1 MSVQTKHRADLAVRL
16 GAPLPKPAGFTQFAR
31 ARAMARLQAMGLPHG
46 RDEYWRYTAP
56 DLLNGAVPDLG
67 AQHPQGQLGAGLDPL
82 VLTFCDGVFDAA
94 ASSDLALEG
103 GQIALLS
110 TATTDLHFAQDIY
123 GSLEERGQTPVPR
136 PFAALNT
143 ALAQEG
149 VLLHITGKVA
159 RPILLNYT
167 SKTKDCDAI
176 LHHCIKLDAS
186 AEATILEQGSLGARG
201 NVVIEADLAAG
212 SALHHIRSQTSDD
225 AALAVTHLFARLHA
239 DAALKS
245 FTLCAHGRLI
255 RNETVIELLGD
266 HATAHVAG
274 ASLIDGPDHHDDTVF
289 ITHQG
294 RACESR
300 QVYKNVLKNGAV
312 GVFQGKILVRQSAQ
326 KTDGYQ
332 ISQSLLLDG
341 DSQFLAKPEL
351 EIYAD
356 DVKCSHGSTSGAID
370 DTALFYLQSRGV
382 PRAQAQALLVLA
394 FMAEAVGEIA
404 SPDLAEEMR
413 AQIED
418 VLQRARL

>member
-1 MSVQTKHRADLAVRL
+1 MSLQSRHRADLAARL
-16 GAPLPKPAGFTQFAR
+16 GGQVPPSAGFTAHAR
-31 ARAMARLQAMGLPHG
+31 VRALARLQAMGLPHG

-56 DLLNGAVPDLG
+56 DLLNGPAPSLG
-67 AQHPQGQLGAGLDPL
+67 AQHPQGQLGAALNPL

-94 ASSDLALEG
+94 ASSDLALAG

-110 TATTDLHFAQDIY
+110 RAQTDLHFAQDIY
-123 GSLEERGQTPVPR
+123 GSLEERGQTPVAR

-159 RPILLNYT
+159 RPILLNYVAK
-167 SKTKDCDAI
+167 SDNCDVI
-176 LHHCIKLDAS
+176 LHHCIKMDS
-186 AEATILEQGSLGARG
+186 GAEASILEQGSLGARG
-201 NVVIEADLAAG
+201 NLVIEADLAQG
-212 SALHHIRSQTSDD
+212 SVLHHIRSQTSDD
-225 AALAVTHLFARLHA
+225 AALAVTHLFARLHG
-239 DAALKS
+239 DSALKS
-245 FTLCAHGRLI
+245 FTLSAHGRLI

-266 HATAHVAG
+266 HASAHVAG
-274 ASLIDGPDHHDDTVF
+274 ASLIAGPDHHDDTVF

-300 QVYKNVLKNGAV
+300 QVFKNVLKSGAV

-370 DTALFYLQSRGV
+370 ETALFYLQSRGIA
-382 PRAQAQALLVLA
+382 RAQAQALLVLA
-394 FMAEAVGEIA
+394 FMAEATQEIA
-404 SPDLAEEMR
+404 NPDLAEEMR
-413 AQIED
+413 AQIEM

>member
-1 MSVQTKHRADLAVRL
+1 MSALQKNRADLSARL
-16 GAPLPKPAGFTQFAR
+16 GADVPKAVGFTQHAR

-56 DLLNGAVPDLG
+56 DLLNGAVPNLG
-67 AQHPQGQLGAGLDPL
+67 AQHPQGQLGAALGPL

-103 GQIALLS
+103 GQITLLS

-123 GSLEERGQTPVPR
+123 GSLEERGQTPVAR

-149 VLLHITGKVA
+149 VLLHITGKIA
-159 RPILLNYT
+159 QPILLNYVAKAGQ
-167 SKTKDCDAI
+167 SDVI
-176 LHHCIKLDAS
+176 LHHCIKLDS
-186 AEATILEQGSLGARG
+186 GAEATILEQGSLGARG
-201 NVVIEADLAAG
+201 NLVIEVDMAAG

-225 AALAVTHLFARLHA
+225 AALAVTHFFACLHA
-239 DAALKS
+239 NAALKS

-255 RNETVIELLGD
+255 RNETVIELVGD
-266 HATAHVAG
+266 NAVAHVAG
-274 ASLIDGPDHHDDTVF
+274 ASLTDGPDHHDDTIF

-294 RACESR
+294 RSCESR

-404 SPDLAEEMR
+404 SPDLAEDMR
-413 AQIED
+413 AQIEA
-418 VLQRARL
+418 VLQRSRL